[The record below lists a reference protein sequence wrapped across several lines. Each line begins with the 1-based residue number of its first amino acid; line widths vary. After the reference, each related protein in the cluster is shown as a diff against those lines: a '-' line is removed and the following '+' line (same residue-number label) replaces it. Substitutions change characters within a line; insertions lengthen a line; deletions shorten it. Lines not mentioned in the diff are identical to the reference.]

1 MSIFRCPTT
10 STVQITGRCGIQKD
24 SPWNITV
31 ILLSQFFFLFPTN
44 QTGINKKIHGKCLSH
59 IGIYLFKKTAD
70 IAIIRMFRI
79 CNCFPNNFSLRNKFT
94 ISKFVRPVHHLRHML
109 IRILV
114 NIIECLLNS
123 QFL

>member
-1 MSIFRCPTT
+1 MSIFRRPA
-10 STVQITGRCGIQKD
+10 SRTVQIAGRCRIQKD

-31 ILLSQFFFLFPTN
+31 ILLSQFFFLFPAN
-44 QTGINKKIHGKCLSH
+44 QTGINKKIHSKCLSH

-79 CNCFPNNFSLRNKFT
+79 CNCFPNYFSLRNKFT
-94 ISKFVRPVHHLRHML
+94 ISKFICPVHHLRHML

-114 NIIECLLNS
+114 NIIECLLDS